1 VLTRGFNLVI
11 RDVSNTPVF
20 NVPQFGLYRIH
31 TLVYDPNTL
40 DLSIVVPGQ
49 TTGFDV
55 NGLLL
60 QGGGAICA
68 SLDVQGAPFI
78 VVGPVL
84 CSIFGNFNNGMAP
97 ESMEEFIS
105 LTSAAGMNAAN
116 EESLVRLIEE
126 DAPVSVVSVFPNPTK
141 DLLNLELMVHVETDL
156 KVSILNTLGQEAS
169 PGTSLNVGQGP
180 NRSTLDVSGL
190 PAGTY
195 LLRITAMDKVSTHR
209 FTKVD

>member
-1 VLTRGFNLVI
+1 
-11 RDVSNTPVF
+11 
-20 NVPQFGLYRIH
+20 
-31 TLVYDPNTL
+31 
-40 DLSIVVPGQ
+40 
-49 TTGFDV
+49 
-55 NGLLL
+55 
-60 QGGGAICA
+60 
-68 SLDVQGAPFI
+68 
-78 VVGPVL
+78 
-84 CSIFGNFNNGMAP
+84 
-97 ESMEEFIS
+97 
-105 LTSAAGMNAAN
+105 
-116 EESLVRLIEE
+116 
-126 DAPVSVVSVFPNPTK
+126 VFPNPTK